1 MTMTFRRCLK
11 RSRVCLDRWIGRRV
25 GRFAEDTEGVAIV
38 EFAFMMPILIIAL
51 LMIITLSHMMMVD
64 RKLTITA
71 QAATDLIS
79 QRQAVDADDI
89 NEIRLAAGLMMQP
102 FTADFDISVAHV
114 PFLLPGGAPD
124 MSDAAAWRA
133 LINGAVQI
141 SDAEAE
147 TIADGGQLSTPPS
160 AVTGPLGTPGDA
172 LIILRMDYRYR
183 SMWVGDFSFAGINI
197 PAVLT
202 FTRYAFAR
210 PRLNRQITASDTV
223 ITSAP

>member
-1 MTMTFRRCLK
+1 MTMAFQRRLE
-11 RSRVCLDRWIGRRV
+11 RSRRCLDRWIGRRA

-38 EFAFMMPILIIAL
+38 EFAFMMPILIVAL
-51 LMIITLSHMMMVD
+51 LMIITLSHMMMID
-64 RKLTITA
+64 RKVTIMA

-102 FTADFDISVAHV
+102 FSADFDISVAHV
-114 PFLLPGGAPD
+114 PFVIPGGAPD
-124 MSDAAAWRA
+124 MTDPAAWRA

-141 SDAEAE
+141 SDTEAE
-147 TIADGGQLSTPPS
+147 TIADGSQLSKPAS

-172 LIILRMDYRYR
+172 LIILRLDYRYR
-183 SMWVGDFSFAGINI
+183 SMWVGDFTFAGITI
-197 PAVLT
+197 PATLP

-210 PRLNRQITASDTV
+210 PRLNRQITASSSV